1 MNRNVTAIYRTHST
15 ADLVRRELEKLGVSR
30 SDIHVVP
37 DTESPATDRERYMDD
52 LHDLHLP
59 DDDVRTYQHS
69 VRSGDHV
76 VSANVDEDQVEHARR
91 IMSRPEAEAYDLGA
105 RETEFRD
112 ETLIA
117 HSDAARSRFA
127 ARLGRRARGIQRSLM
142 SARTRDV
149 RRSIAIP
156 ACKTHCPKG
165 MNP

>member
-91 IMSRPEAEAYDLGA
+91 IMSRPEAEAYDLSA
-105 RETEFRD
+105 RDTEFRD

-117 HSDAARSRFA
+117 HSDAARPAS
-127 ARLGRRARGIQRSLM
+127 QRDWVGEREESNDPYVR
-142 SARTRDV
+142 SYA
-149 RRSIAIP
+149 RRSSVDR
-156 ACKTHCPKG
+156 
-165 MNP
+165 NPGV